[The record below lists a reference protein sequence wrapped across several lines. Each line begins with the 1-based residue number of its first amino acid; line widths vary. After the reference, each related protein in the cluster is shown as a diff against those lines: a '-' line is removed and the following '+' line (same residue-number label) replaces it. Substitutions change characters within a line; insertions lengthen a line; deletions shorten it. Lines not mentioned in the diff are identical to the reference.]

1 MVESVV
7 IITDQS
13 PTGKNS
19 ATEAIRIGS
28 GFVALGEFINCQ
40 IVLTGDAVYLL
51 NKNAT
56 PIIVGMDPVDE
67 FIEIADLSDLELY
80 VLDKSLK
87 DAGLT
92 IEDLIEYE
100 NLKVI
105 NMNEL
110 IDLIEQADTC
120 FRF

>member
-7 IITDQS
+7 IIADQS
-13 PTGKNS
+13 PPGKNS
-19 ATEAIRIGS
+19 AAEAIRIGS

-40 IVLTGDAVYLL
+40 IILTGDSVYLL

-56 PIIVGMDPVDE
+56 PVVVGMDPVDE
-67 FIEIADLSDLELY
+67 FIEIADLSDLEIY

-92 IEDLIEYE
+92 VEDLIEYE
-100 NLKVI
+100 NLKI
-105 NMNEL
+105 ISIDEL

>member
-7 IITDQS
+7 IIADQS
-13 PTGKNS
+13 AIGKNS
-19 ATEAIRIGS
+19 AAEAIRIGS
-28 GFVALGEFINCQ
+28 GFIALRESINCQ

-51 NKNAT
+51 NKNAKPT
-56 PIIVGMDPVDE
+56 IVGMDPIDE

-80 VLDKSLK
+80 VLDKSLEE
-87 DAGLT
+87 AGLT
-92 IEDLIEYE
+92 FEDLIEYE

-105 NMNEL
+105 SIDEV

>member
-7 IITDQS
+7 IIADQS

-19 ATEAIRIGS
+19 AAEAIRIGS

-51 NKNAT
+51 NKNAK
-56 PIIVGMDPVDE
+56 PKIVGMDPVDE
-67 FIEIADLSDLELY
+67 VIEMADLSDLELY

-92 IEDLIEYE
+92 VEDLIEYE
-100 NLKVI
+100 NIKVI
-105 NMNEL
+105 NIDEL